1 MSKLAPCVPGGQVV
15 IFVDINQDMQRQAVD
30 DNESEQSQPDVML
43 DLLPWSMPDPGGG
56 PLTCRNNRSP

>member
-43 DLLPWSMPDPGGG
+43 DLLHVYARPWGWATHMQE
-56 PLTCRNNRSP
+56 